1 MQKGKV
7 YRNKTFAGLLIK
19 ISSEEY
25 IFQYDKDYLEKDNAK
40 AISLNFPLQ
49 EKEFKSNY
57 MFAFFFNMLAEGSMK
72 DLQCKQLRIDKDDN
86 FSRLLKTT
94 NMNTIGSITLEEII
108 NE

>member
-7 YRNKTFAGLLIK
+7 YRNKIYAGLLIK
-19 ISSEEY
+19 ISDKEY
-25 IFQYDKDYLEKDNAK
+25 IFQYDKEYLEKDGVK

-49 EKEFKSNY
+49 ENEFRSKH

-72 DLQCKQLRIDKDDN
+72 DLQCKQLKIDIDDN

-94 NMNTIGSITLEEII
+94 NMNTIGSITVEEII

>member
-7 YRNKTFAGLLIK
+7 YRNKIYAGLLSK
-19 ISSEEY
+19 VSDKEY
-25 IFQYDKDYLEKDNAK
+25 IFQYDKEYLGKDSSK
-40 AISLNFPLQ
+40 AISVNFPLQ
-49 EKEFKSNY
+49 EKEYRSNH

-72 DLQCKQLRIDKDDN
+72 DLQCKQLRIDNEDN

>member
-25 IFQYDKDYLEKDNAK
+25 FFQYDTDYLEKDNAK

-49 EKEFKSNY
+49 EKEFKSNH
-57 MFAFFFNMLAEGSMK
+57 MFPFFFNMLAEGSMK
-72 DLQCKQLRIDKDDN
+72 DLQCKQLKIDKDDN

>member
-25 IFQYDKDYLEKDNAK
+25 FFQYDKDYLRKDNAK
-40 AISLNFPLQ
+40 AISLSFPLQ
-49 EKEFKSNY
+49 EKEFKSNHI
-57 MFAFFFNMLAEGSMK
+57 FPFFFNMLAEGSMK
-72 DLQCKQLRIDKDDN
+72 DLQCKQLKIDKEDN

>member
-1 MQKGKV
+1 
-7 YRNKTFAGLLIK
+7 
-19 ISSEEY
+19 
-25 IFQYDKDYLEKDNAK
+25 
-40 AISLNFPLQ
+40 
-49 EKEFKSNY
+49 

-72 DLQCKQLRIDKDDN
+72 DLQCKQLKIDKDDN

>member
-7 YRNKTFAGLLIK
+7 YRNKIYAGLLTK
-19 ISSEEY
+19 ISNKEY
-25 IFQYDKDYLEKDNAK
+25 IFQYDKEYLVKDGVK

-49 EKEFKSNY
+49 EKEFRSNH

-72 DLQCKQLRIDKDDN
+72 DLQCKQLKIDKDDN

-94 NMNTIGSITLEEII
+94 KMNTIGSITVEEII